1 MTIYDLYCYLDAAL
15 NVYMDSILIKED
27 PTEEERKEY
36 EYLKYWKPSEP
47 DEKVINILK
56 SVQLTSGDKNKS
68 E

>member
-36 EYLKYWKPSEP
+36 EYL
-47 DEKVINILK
+47 
-56 SVQLTSGDKNKS
+56 
-68 E
+68 